1 MDSSDKF
8 KRYKRVADNIIESI
22 NLLEEDKNADK
33 INEDEIDYSKLL
45 QILEPMG
52 GKEFGIEVL
61 RLMDGKMDSWNEV
74 FSVMKKNFVTNKNEA
89 STSKIHNVEKS
100 EKGNIFRK

>member
-22 NLLEEDKNADK
+22 NLLEEDEIADK
-33 INEDEIDYSKLL
+33 IDYSNLL

-52 GKEFGIEVL
+52 GKEFGIEIL

>member
-33 INEDEIDYSKLL
+33 INEDEIDCSKLF

-52 GKEFGIEVL
+52 GKEFGIEIL

>member
-45 QILEPMG
+45 QILERMG

-61 RLMDGKMDSWNEV
+61 RLMDGKMDSWKEV

>member
-33 INEDEIDYSKLL
+33 INEDEIDCSKLL
-45 QILEPMG
+45 QIL
-52 GKEFGIEVL
+52 
-61 RLMDGKMDSWNEV
+61 
-74 FSVMKKNFVTNKNEA
+74 
-89 STSKIHNVEKS
+89 
-100 EKGNIFRK
+100 

>member
-33 INEDEIDYSKLL
+33 INADEIDYSKLL

-52 GKEFGIEVL
+52 GKEFGIKIL